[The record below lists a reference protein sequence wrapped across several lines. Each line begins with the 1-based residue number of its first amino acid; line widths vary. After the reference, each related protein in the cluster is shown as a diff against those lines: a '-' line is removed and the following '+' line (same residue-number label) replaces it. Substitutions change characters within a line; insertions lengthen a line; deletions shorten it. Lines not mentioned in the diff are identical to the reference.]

1 MASAGDWEIRVYSGG
16 HPIWCSIRLDGE
28 EVARVSHFHLRDLE
42 YTVSMAMKEA
52 KRALPEAYKDE
63 V

>member
-1 MASAGDWEIRVYSGG
+1 MV
-16 HPIWCSIRLDGE
+16 PIWCSILLDGE

-52 KRALPEAYKDE
+52 KRALPEEYKDE